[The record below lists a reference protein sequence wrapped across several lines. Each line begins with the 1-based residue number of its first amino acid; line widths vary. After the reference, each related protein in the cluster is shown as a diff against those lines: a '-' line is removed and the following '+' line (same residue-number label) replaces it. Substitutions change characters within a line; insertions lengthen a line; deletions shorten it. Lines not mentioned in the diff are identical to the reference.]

1 MKIGEV
7 ALTAHCT
14 VETVRFYEKQG
25 LLPAPLRT
33 ATNYRSYTPQHV
45 ERLRFIRHC
54 RVLDMTHGEIRQLLD
69 LVEKPDAGC
78 GAVNHLLEEHIAHVE
93 ARIAELTQLKG
104 QLTDLRRR
112 CQREQRVDGC
122 GIVQGI
128 AAMDTGPA
136 PERHTHLG

>member
-7 ALTAHCT
+7 ASSAHCS

-33 ATNYRSYTPQHV
+33 AANYRSYTPLHV

-54 RVLDMTHGEIRQLLD
+54 RVLNMTHGEIRQLLD
-69 LVEKPDAGC
+69 LVEQPAADC
-78 GAVNHLLEEHIAHVE
+78 GAVNHLLEDHITHVE
-93 ARIAELTQLKG
+93 TRIAELIQLKG
-104 QLTDLRRR
+104 QLTELRRR
-112 CQREQRVDGC
+112 CRREQRVDAC